1 MSVDFFYKEK
11 DEIWK
16 KITQLSND
24 LDELKSSIPVNVKEA
39 AQAKKMTSEYRNR
52 AQEAKDEAEVSARS
66 IEELKDSI
74 DSILSSVDKGSINL
88 EELRARTSTAA
99 GEVNQYHSDLI
110 ELMQSSEDT
119 ISKMVELTKQKESIE
134 SDIEAISSMSMDI
147 ASTDKRAKG
156 LLNNIAVIKKEADV
170 IHDELYGYETVNDET
185 GEETHIE
192 GTIEKLSQAY
202 DLMKDNVEKLSTEYQ
217 GTKQDINSSLD
228 NISVEARKSF
238 NEHLESCDKAHND
251 SLNKIRKLLPDALT
265 AGLASAYE
273 AKTKA
278 EEKDLKKHN
287 STFSKSI
294 IVLVI
299 ISIIPFALNAVRLF
313 QGDNLV
319 TTIKDTPYLV
329 FAMMPLYIPVLWMA
343 YSANKSFKLSKR
355 LIEEYTHKGVISKTF
370 EGLSTQVNE
379 IEDSPISQEL
389 KLKLLFNLVSVNSEN
404 PGKLISDYNKSDHPL
419 MDALDKSSQMAD
431 AVVKLAKIPGFSRM
445 ARHLDEKASKVL
457 ADENQKI
464 SAAIDIQEHGEI
476 DEKQQKQLQ

>member
-1 MSVDFFYKEK
+1 MS
-11 DEIWK
+11 
-16 KITQLSND
+16 
-24 LDELKSSIPVNVKEA
+24 
-39 AQAKKMTSEYRNR
+39 
-52 AQEAKDEAEVSARS
+52 
-66 IEELKDSI
+66 
-74 DSILSSVDKGSINL
+74 
-88 EELRARTSTAA
+88 
-99 GEVNQYHSDLI
+99 
-110 ELMQSSEDT
+110 
-119 ISKMVELTKQKESIE
+119 
-134 SDIEAISSMSMDI
+134 
-147 ASTDKRAKG
+147 
-156 LLNNIAVIKKEADV
+156 
-170 IHDELYGYETVNDET
+170 TVL
-185 GEETHIE
+185 GAYQ
-192 GTIEKLSQAY
+192 SQAY
-202 DLMKDNVEKLSTEYQ
+202 DLIKDNVEKLSTEYQ
-217 GTKQDINSSLD
+217 GTKEDINSSLD

-238 NEHLESCDKAHND
+238 NEHIESCDRAHND

-278 EEKDLKKHN
+278 EEEDLKKHN

-299 ISIIPFALNAVRLF
+299 ISIIPFVLNAVRLF

-464 SAAIDIQEHGEI
+464 SAAIDIQEHGEV